1 MQPVRHAFAPLSH
14 LAISLH
20 LLLLSKLKYEM
31 VGTAC
36 ACGVPSP
43 QANFVSHSL
52 THSSAVVVGFGHQLA
67 HAPPPPSPP
76 APAPALFFSSLFYL
90 FIYLFTPFCL
100 FRALLVFFGF
110 SCFASIRYTATH
122 PSSSTRTRSSPLH
135 SIVSIQ
141 RMQEFVFFFKEK
153 GEEGRDH
160 ACKQSRTRDVCV
172 VRCAQATKPSNT
184 SGIKFDMRTIAS

>member
-1 MQPVRHAFAPLSH
+1 VSFPRGLGDAAGQACICAPLSH

-67 HAPPPPSPP
+67 HAPPPPITPGP
-76 APAPALFFSSLFYL
+76 GPGAFLLVIILFIYL
-90 FIYLFTPFCL
+90 FIYLL
-100 FRALLVFFGF
+100 RFFI
-110 SCFASIRYTATH
+110 SCFISFFLGSLASLVYATLRH
-122 PSSSTRTRSSPLH
+122 TPRHRHVQEAALYTRS
-135 SIVSIQ
+135 
-141 RMQEFVFFFKEK
+141 
-153 GEEGRDH
+153 
-160 ACKQSRTRDVCV
+160 
-172 VRCAQATKPSNT
+172 
-184 SGIKFDMRTIAS
+184 

>member
-67 HAPPPPSPP
+67 HAPPHHPRPRPRR
-76 APAPALFFSSLFYL
+76 FSSRHYFIYL
-90 FIYLFTPFCL
+90 FIYLFTPF
-100 FRALLVFFGF
+100 F
-110 SCFASIRYTATH
+110 Y
-122 PSSSTRTRSSPLH
+122 
-135 SIVSIQ
+135 
-141 RMQEFVFFFKEK
+141 FVLY
-153 GEEGRDH
+153 
-160 ACKQSRTRDVCV
+160 
-172 VRCAQATKPSNT
+172 
-184 SGIKFDMRTIAS
+184 

>member
-1 MQPVRHAFAPLSH
+1 MKKRELGREAKGSERLYWVGKSKAHGKRSHCIHATPPGTGFGVCGSSERYVVGFGVFSARFGRCSRSGMHLPPLSH

-52 THSSAVVVGFGHQLA
+52 THSLFSGRCWLWASASPC
-67 HAPPPPSPP
+67 PPPPSPP

-90 FIYLFTPFCL
+90 FIYLFVYSVFL
-100 FRALLVFFGF
+100 FRALLVFFWVLLL
-110 SCFASIRYTATH
+110 R
-122 PSSSTRTRSSPLH
+122 
-135 SIVSIQ
+135 
-141 RMQEFVFFFKEK
+141 
-153 GEEGRDH
+153 
-160 ACKQSRTRDVCV
+160 
-172 VRCAQATKPSNT
+172 
-184 SGIKFDMRTIAS
+184 

>member
-52 THSSAVVVGFGHQLA
+52 THSLFSGRCWLWASASPC
-67 HAPPPPSPP
+67 PPPITPGPGP
-76 APAPALFFSSLFYL
+76 GAFLLVIIL
-90 FIYLFTPFCL
+90 FIYLFVYSVFL
-100 FRALLVFFGF
+100 FRALLVFFWVLLL
-110 SCFASIRYTATH
+110 R
-122 PSSSTRTRSSPLH
+122 
-135 SIVSIQ
+135 
-141 RMQEFVFFFKEK
+141 
-153 GEEGRDH
+153 
-160 ACKQSRTRDVCV
+160 
-172 VRCAQATKPSNT
+172 
-184 SGIKFDMRTIAS
+184 